1 MNHPA
6 RPDHATEPTPPP
18 EPHPKTLAEQ
28 KADFTAEG
36 APALD
41 PSLPAAGQPATPK
54 KTLPQTPAPHAGALA
69 RLLSRSHR
77 T

>member
-1 MNHPA
+1 MIQPA
-6 RPDHATEPTPPP
+6 RPDHATEPKPPP

-36 APALD
+36 APPPD

-54 KTLPQTPAPHAGALA
+54 KTMPQTTAPHAGPLA
-69 RLLSRSHR
+69 RALSGARR
-77 T
+77 